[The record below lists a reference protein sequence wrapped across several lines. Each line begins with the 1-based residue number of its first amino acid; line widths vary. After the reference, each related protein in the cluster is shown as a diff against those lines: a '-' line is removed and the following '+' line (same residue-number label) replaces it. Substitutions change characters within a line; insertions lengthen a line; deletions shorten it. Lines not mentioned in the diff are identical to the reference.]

1 MRKSMEIRKTIEIDA
16 SVETVFRALTAEDEL
31 TQWFPDVVVVE
42 PRIGG
47 KARFTFYA
55 KKAENLNRDF
65 YPNGE
70 IVEFVPNKK
79 LSYTWIPEDISDFP
93 KTIVSW
99 TLHNI
104 GKNKTKV
111 ELLHSGFT
119 GKPQELFKEH
129 QTGWDYFTKRLVNHC
144 QKFSE

>member
-31 TQWFPDVVVVE
+31 TQWFPDVVVLE

-79 LSYTWIPEDISDFP
+79 LSYT
-93 KTIVSW
+93 
-99 TLHNI
+99 
-104 GKNKTKV
+104 
-111 ELLHSGFT
+111 
-119 GKPQELFKEH
+119 
-129 QTGWDYFTKRLVNHC
+129 
-144 QKFSE
+144 